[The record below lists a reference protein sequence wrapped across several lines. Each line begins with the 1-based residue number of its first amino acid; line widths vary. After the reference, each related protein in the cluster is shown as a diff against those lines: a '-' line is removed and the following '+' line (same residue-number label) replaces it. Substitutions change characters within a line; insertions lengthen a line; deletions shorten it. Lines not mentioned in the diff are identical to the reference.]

1 MDDSTLD
8 RGRSR
13 SESGFVRWRGSD
25 LAQSRL
31 TVLHAECFQ
40 ILPDDSGAQ
49 NGLYVTNYYHPAKVI
64 ECSDALFRYF
74 VDRQFLIG
82 GLKKFR
88 VYLRPDQ
95 SGGAAQTKPQA
106 ENHHPGGTGP
116 PEPHESPLIQVA
128 LSLLTS

>member
-1 MDDSTLD
+1 MDDSLWIVA
-8 RGRSR
+8 G
-13 SESGFVRWRGSD
+13 
-25 LAQSRL
+25 LAASLGLFAGAAQIWPKAVM
-31 TVLHAECFQ
+31 VLHAECFQ

-64 ECSDALFRYF
+64 GCSDALFRYF

-95 SGGAAQTKPQA
+95 NGGAAQIKPQA